1 MTRYEIKT
9 LSIGGILDQTVALV
23 KDHFGV
29 LLAIAAV
36 VYVPY
41 GLINGFVMMA
51 NMPPRPT
58 PPFEPTVM
66 QEYQEAALMA
76 TLLTLPASFLFG
88 FIGVPL
94 ANGAMVW
101 AVSRSYLG
109 ESVSFDSAWRHSLR
123 RTLPLIGTTL
133 LYSLAMMVG
142 FILCVIPGI
151 LFMLWFIFYA
161 QTVMLEGLSGSA
173 AMSRSKV
180 LMKGNMGKAFV
191 LLMLISVISA
201 VIGGIGAVIPQPHI
215 AVVVQVALQAV
226 VVMFSAAAM
235 TVFYFSCRC
244 ELEDFDLMRLAE
256 AVEANDEGVAPN
268 RDATF

>member
-1 MTRYEIKT
+1 MTRYEIKS

-23 KDHFGV
+23 KDHFAV
-29 LLAIAAV
+29 LLGIAAV

-51 NMPPRPT
+51 NMPPAPA
-58 PPFEPTVM
+58 PPFEPGVA
-66 QEYQEAALMA
+66 QEYQEAVLMA
-76 TLLTLPASFLFG
+76 TLWTLPASFLFG

-123 RTLPLIGTTL
+123 RALPLIGTTL

-161 QTVMLEGLSGSA
+161 QTVMLEGSSGSSA
-173 AMSRSKV
+173 LSRSKA
-180 LMKGNMGKAFV
+180 LMKGNLGKAFV
-191 LLMLISVISA
+191 LMLLISIISA
-201 VIGGIGAVIPQPHI
+201 VIGGVGAVIPQPHI
-215 AVVVQVALQAV
+215 SVVVQVALQAV

-244 ELEDFDLMRLAE
+244 QLEDFDLMRLAE
-256 AVEANDEGVAPN
+256 AVEVHDGDDSA
-268 RDATF
+268 RDGAF